1 MKFHGLCPTS
11 RSMYKPCNCNLHSGI
26 ITFPWADNTPFW
38 ISALI
43 ILLFILITLNKHLDD
58 LINQHSFSD
67 GRAISLQNNIF
78 YSPPWCQ
85 IWLMSNFPFLNFTS
99 IFPIPH
105 FNHQNPHSVP
115 PICIVPLV
123 DSTPHPP
130 SRKLTMMDSSSSCSE
145 MDNINRRFIP
155 RHRMDN
161 KFGNGTAD
169 SHFIMV
175 NLLHAQNKQPITC
188 LSRWKMN

>member
-11 RSMYKPCNCNLHSGI
+11 RSMYKPCNYNLHSGI
-26 ITFPWADNTPFW
+26 ITLPWADNTPFW

-115 PICIVPLV
+115 PICTVPLV
-123 DSTPHPP
+123 DSTPIPWAGNSPWWIAVAHALRWTT
-130 SRKLTMMDSSSSCSE
+130 STGDSFHGIEWTISLV
-145 MDNINRRFIP
+145 
-155 RHRMDN
+155 
-161 KFGNGTAD
+161 
-169 SHFIMV
+169 MV
-175 NLLHAQNKQPITC
+175 QLILI
-188 LSRWKMN
+188 LSWWIYSILKISNP